1 MRSLV
6 RHTATEEVLLLSLRG
21 GHQAWMAVSSLFC
34 SPPGGWG
41 QVRMK
46 VPSWTGGRQEP
57 AALGRIGA
65 QAGELKW
72 GAALVGSLGVQKN
85 GADPEQ

>member
-1 MRSLV
+1 MV
-6 RHTATEEVLLLSLRG
+6 VL
-21 GHQAWMAVSSLFC
+21 SLFC
-34 SPPGGWG
+34 SPSGGWG

-46 VPSWTGGRQEP
+46 VHSWTGGRQEP
-57 AALGRIGA
+57 AALGPRIGA

-72 GAALVGSLGVQKN
+72 GAALAGSFGVKKN